1 MLETSLYDNQ
11 VSDIVDAQN
20 GNETAME
27 KLINI
32 NNGLIWSIVK
42 RFKDRGFETE
52 DLYQIA
58 VIGFIKSI
66 KKFDT
71 SFDVKLSTYA
81 VPYILGELKRYMQTD
96 GPIKISRA
104 IKELLYKISEIEREY
119 AKQGKE
125 ISIEKMAKELGVSKE
140 EVVMALESKSPVNSI
155 YESEAGA
162 EDDGLSIIDTISN
175 NTDEQTI
182 ITNKLTITEL
192 INNLNEREKQVIL
205 LRYFRGQTQT
215 EVAKVMGVN
224 QVQISRIE
232 KKVLNA
238 MKRKLTDN
246 NAITA

>member
-96 GPIKISRA
+96 GPIKISRT
-104 IKELLYKISEIEREY
+104 IKELLYKISEVEKEY
-119 AKQGKE
+119 TKQGKE
-125 ISIEKMAKELGVSKE
+125 ISIEEMSKEVGVSKE
-140 EVVMALESKSPVNSI
+140 DVIMALESKTPVNSI
-155 YESEAGA
+155 YESELGD
-162 EDDGLSIIDTISN
+162 EDDGISIIDTISN

-182 ITNKLTITEL
+182 ITNKLAITEL

-215 EVAKVMGVN
+215 EVAKIMGVN

-246 NAITA
+246 NSITA

>member
-20 GNETAME
+20 GVESAME

-96 GPIKISRA
+96 GPIKISRT
-104 IKELLYKISEIEREY
+104 IKELLYKISEVEKEY
-119 AKQGKE
+119 TKQGKE
-125 ISIEKMAKELGVSKE
+125 ISIEEMSKEVGVSKE
-140 EVVMALESKSPVNSI
+140 DVIMALESKTPVNSI
-155 YESEAGA
+155 YESELGD
-162 EDDGLSIIDTISN
+162 EDDGISIIDTISN

-182 ITNKLTITEL
+182 ITNKLAITEL

-215 EVAKVMGVN
+215 EVAKIMGVN

>member
-20 GNETAME
+20 GVESAME

-96 GPIKISRA
+96 GPIKISRT
-104 IKELLYKISEIEREY
+104 IKELLYKISEVEKEY
-119 AKQGKE
+119 TKQGKE
-125 ISIEKMAKELGVSKE
+125 ISIEEMSKEVGVSKE
-140 EVVMALESKSPVNSI
+140 EVIMALESKVPVNSI
-155 YESEAGA
+155 YENESGD
-162 EDDGLSIIDTISN
+162 EDDGISIIDTISN

-182 ITNKLTITEL
+182 ITNKLAITEL

-205 LRYFRGQTQT
+205 MRYFRGQTQT
-215 EVAKVMGVN
+215 EVAKIMGVN